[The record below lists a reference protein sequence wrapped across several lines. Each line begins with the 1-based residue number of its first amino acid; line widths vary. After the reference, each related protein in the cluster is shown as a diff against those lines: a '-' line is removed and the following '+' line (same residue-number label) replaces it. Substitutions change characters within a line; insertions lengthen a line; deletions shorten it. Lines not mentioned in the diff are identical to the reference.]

1 MGCGAG
7 CKLESVWE
15 GVVLKPDLAVRMSPE
30 LARGSNSPATDWLH
44 PQQQQEGL
52 ARYVQVVRER
62 IWLVVLAVVLTTT
75 AAVIYVQTAEE
86 VYEAEADILVTPVPD
101 ESEQLTSLGLLR
113 ESADPLRDVETA
125 ARLIESQ
132 SVAEVAAEEL
142 GTGESAESLLSDVQ
156 ADPVAESNIVAITAM
171 GGTGEEAAN
180 LANAFA
186 EAAIDQRTEQLRD
199 RIDQTIPRL
208 EAQIESLPPG
218 DPSRADLE
226 RQLSQLQVLRA
237 GEDPTLQQESPAT
250 PPTSPVSPRA
260 KLSIAGGLLAGLIL
274 GIGGAFAFQ
283 ALDPRLRREEQLRAS
298 YRLPILARI
307 PREPK
312 AKRRGDRPFSPDDL
326 SPETLEG
333 FHTLRA
339 TLGARRVDGR
349 RLPSALV
356 TSSAPSEGKTTT
368 AINLAASLA
377 RAGGRVILIEG
388 DLRRP
393 TIGRTLGVRPEQGV
407 VGVLTGEASLDEALI
422 TAPDQP
428 PNLKLLL
435 ADHMGAGIPELLSLP
450 IAQGLVD
457 EAKKE
462 ADHVI
467 IDSPPLTEVAD
478 ALALVPSVD
487 EVLIVVMLGKS
498 SLSRIHE
505 LNELLAGNGVKPAGF
520 AVLGADRQREG
531 YYHQDHRPGQ
541 KRSSRPKSRRR
552 QPRRR
557 TAVAGTRSR
566 HDAE

>member
-1 MGCGAG
+1 VNLND
-7 CKLESVWE
+7 KV
-15 GVVLKPDLAVRMSPE
+15 AVRMSPN
-30 LARGSNSPATDWLH
+30 LARGSQSPASDWLQ

-62 IWLVVLAVVLTTT
+62 IWLVVLAVVITTV
-75 AAVIYVQTAEE
+75 AALIYVQTADE
-86 VYEAEADILVTPVPD
+86 VYEAEADILVNPIPD
-101 ESEQLTSLGLLR
+101 ESAELGGLGLLR

-132 SVAEVAAEEL
+132 PVAELAAERL
-142 GTGESAESLLSDVQ
+142 GTGASADSLLEDVQ
-156 ADPVAESNIVAITAM
+156 AEPVAESNIVAVTAE
-171 GGTGEEAAN
+171 GPTADEAAN
-180 LANAFA
+180 VANAFA
-186 EAAIDQRTEQLRD
+186 EAAVDQRTQQLRE

-208 EAQIESLPPG
+208 EAQIETLPEG

-226 RQLSQLQVLRA
+226 RQVSQLQLLRA

-250 PPTSPVSPRA
+250 PPTSPVSPRT

-283 ALDPRLRREEQLRAS
+283 ALDPRLRREEQLRGS

-312 AKRRGDRPFSPDDL
+312 AKRHRDQPFSPEEL

-393 TIGRTLGVRPEQGV
+393 TIGRTLGVRPKRGV
-407 VGVLTGEASLDEALI
+407 VSVLTGEASLDEALI

-457 EAKKE
+457 EAKRE

-487 EVLIVVMLGKS
+487 AVLIVVMLGKS
-498 SLSRIHE
+498 SLGRIHE
-505 LNELLAGNGVKPAGF
+505 LSDLLAGNNVRPAGF
-520 AVLGADRQREG
+520 AVLGADRPREG
-531 YYHQDHRPGQ
+531 YYYQQVQRPGQ
-541 KRSSRPKSRRR
+541 RPSR
-552 QPRRR
+552 QPRQGRR
-557 TAVAGTRSR
+557 PPRKTPVAGTQSR
-566 HDAE
+566 RDG